1 MAHILLIEDDRKLAL
16 VLRKGLQENQYTVD
30 LSHDGREGLE
40 IAMARPYDALVVD
53 GMLPGMDGFA
63 LIQELRRQ
71 RQLVPVLMLTAR
83 SAVEDRVRGIE
94 LGADDY
100 LIKPFDFRELLAR
113 LRGILR
119 RPPVT
124 TEEVLRLAD
133 LELEPRQHLVRR
145 GGNPIDLTP
154 LEFQLLEY
162 LLRNK
167 GHVVTRDMILNRVWD
182 FDYDGGSNVVDVYIN
197 YLRRKLDADAP
208 TKLIHTVRG
217 VGYVLREN
225 P

>member
-154 LEFQLLEY
+154 LEFQLPIHEPGPRSSTERTCL
-162 LLRNK
+162 
-167 GHVVTRDMILNRVWD
+167 
-182 FDYDGGSNVVDVYIN
+182 SN
-197 YLRRKLDADAP
+197 P
-208 TKLIHTVRG
+208 S
-217 VGYVLREN
+217 
-225 P
+225 

>member
-16 VLRKGLQENQYTVD
+16 VLRKGLLENHYTVD
-30 LSHDGREGLE
+30 LSHDGREGFEAAL
-40 IAMARPYDALVVD
+40 ARPYDALVVD

-63 LIQELRRQ
+63 LIQELRR
-71 RQLVPVLMLTAR
+71 RGQLVPVLMLTAR

-100 LIKPFDFRELLAR
+100 LIKPFDFREFLAR
-113 LRGILR
+113 LRGVLR

-133 LELEPRQHLVRR
+133 LELDPRQHLVRR

-208 TKLIHTVRG
+208 SKLIHTVRG

>member
-1 MAHILLIEDDRKLAL
+1 
-16 VLRKGLQENQYTVD
+16 
-30 LSHDGREGLE
+30 
-40 IAMARPYDALVVD
+40 MARPYDALVVD